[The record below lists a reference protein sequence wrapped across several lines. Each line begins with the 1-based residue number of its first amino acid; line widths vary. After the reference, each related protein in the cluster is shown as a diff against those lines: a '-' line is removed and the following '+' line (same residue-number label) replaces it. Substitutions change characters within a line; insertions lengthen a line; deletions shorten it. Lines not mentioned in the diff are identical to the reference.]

1 MIISTTGRVHN
12 GLIVPKSLLE
22 DITSTLW
29 LDYYGLDKHWDKD
42 LKVLCLFGV
51 P

>member
-12 GLIVPKSLLE
+12 GLILPKSLLE
-22 DITSTLW
+22 DITRTLW
-29 LDYYGLDKHWDKD
+29 LDYYGLGKHSDKD
-42 LKVLCLFGV
+42 FKVLCPFGV